1 MSKIHWFFLKI
12 FITQW
17 FFPYFKD
24 YNWIPTSA
32 YAGIPPN
39 TVYAGNDADGA
50 PIYVGRCFH
59 EGEQLPAKV
68 IPSKQVAYVSHNG
81 MEIAK
86 QHYEVT

>member
-1 MSKIHWFFLKI
+1 MSKIFFIFLNFFLCN
-12 FITQW
+12 W
-17 FFPYFKD
+17 FSSSHKD
-24 YNWIPTSA
+24 YQWIPTSA

-81 MEIAK
+81 LEIAK